1 MTRGTLVVVWLLAGY
16 AGGGRL
22 ASSQSPRGGVTRL
35 GAADAYGPG
44 ITTVSAG
51 QVQFTLA
58 RPAHVIVLRVAQ
70 DGGIE
75 PILPR
80 AGEPTQYEAGLH
92 GVEGPPLDATG
103 GSPVHEP
110 VLRSAEA
117 LARAGRRAPPPGA
130 DLGDSVSTPPAFW
143 LVIVSDVATNASEVR
158 TRLQAMKLEFPSV
171 KAELEALP
179 KALVAKRAGSWA
191 AYYAPAGR

>member
-1 MTRGTLVVVWLLAGY
+1 MGRVLGPGSDRRCEMTRPTLLVACLLAGY
-16 AGGGRL
+16 AGRF

-75 PILPR
+75 PIIPR

-103 GSPVHEP
+103 GAPVHEP
-110 VLRSAEA
+110 GLRSPEA
-117 LARAGRRAPPPGA
+117 LARAGRRAAPPGA
-130 DLGDSVSTPPAFW
+130 GLGDSGSTPPAFW
-143 LVIVSDVATNASEVR
+143 LVIGSDVA
-158 TRLQAMKLEFPSV
+158 P
-171 KAELEALP
+171 
-179 KALVAKRAGSWA
+179 
-191 AYYAPAGR
+191 

>member
-16 AGGGRL
+16 GGGGRL

-92 GVEGPPLDATG
+92 GVEGPPLHSNG
-103 GSPVHEP
+103 GAPVHEP
-110 VLRSAEA
+110 AVQ
-117 LARAGRRAPPPGA
+117 
-130 DLGDSVSTPPAFW
+130 
-143 LVIVSDVATNASEVR
+143 
-158 TRLQAMKLEFPSV
+158 QA
-171 KAELEALP
+171 
-179 KALVAKRAGSWA
+179 
-191 AYYAPAGR
+191 

>member
-1 MTRGTLVVVWLLAGY
+1 MTRPTLLVACLLAGY
-16 AGGGRL
+16 AGRF

-44 ITTVSAG
+44 ITAVSAG
-51 QVQFTLA
+51 RVQFTLA
-58 RPAHVIVLRVAQ
+58 RPAHVIVLRVGQ

-75 PILPR
+75 PITPR
-80 AGEPTQYEAGLH
+80 AGEPTQYDAGLH
-92 GVEGPPLDATG
+92 SVEGPSLDDAPG
-103 GSPVHEP
+103 LLVHEP

-130 DLGDSVSTPPAFW
+130 DLGDSVVTPKAFW
-143 LVIVSDVATNASEVR
+143 LVVVSDVATSASEVR
-158 TRLQAMKLEFPSV
+158 ARLQAMTLDFSSV

-179 KALVAKRAGSWA
+179 KALVGKRAGSWA